1 MTMKLTIHEVA
12 KSLNLPWNTI
22 ERWVRQGRIPMQ
34 KSGSIYI
41 IHESVIKKWADT
53 HNLSFFLSKKEIDQE
68 KNLPA
73 ENLLPAM
80 QRGSVLYGINGQ
92 TVEGVLKDAIDN
104 IPDLLIKNKKEL
116 LETLIERESLAST
129 GIGNGVAIPHPRT
142 PLSEMHKNSAIIT
155 CFLEKPVEFGSIDNK
170 PVFIMFILL
179 SISVKTHLHLLSR
192 LSFCVRNKLLI
203 EFLKTSPEQNSF
215 YAKISDYEKEIDR
228 IGGF

>member
-1 MTMKLTIHEVA
+1 MTMELTIHEVA
-12 KSLNLPWNTI
+12 NRLNLPWNTI

-34 KSGSIYI
+34 KSGNIYI
-41 IHESVIKKWADT
+41 MREAVMKKWAEA

-68 KNLPA
+68 KNLQP

-92 TVEGVLKDAIDN
+92 TVEKVLKDAIDK

-116 LETLIERESLAST
+116 LATLIERESLAST

-155 CFLEKPVEFGSIDNK
+155 CFFEKPVDFGSIDNK

-192 LSFCVRNKLLI
+192 LSFCVRNKLFI
-203 EFLKTSPEQNSF
+203 EFLKTSPAHDLF
-215 YAKISDYEKEIDR
+215 YAKIADYEKEIDQ
-228 IGGF
+228 IGDF